1 MSVAG
6 DDRPVRSELVPNL
19 KPDYGLRERVGRS
32 GRIVVPMSIRPLPL
46 GAKRDRDFEA
56 TR

>member
-1 MSVAG
+1 MSDAR

-32 GRIVVPMSIRPLPL
+32 GRVVVPMSIRPLAL
-46 GAKRDRDFEA
+46 SA
-56 TR
+56 